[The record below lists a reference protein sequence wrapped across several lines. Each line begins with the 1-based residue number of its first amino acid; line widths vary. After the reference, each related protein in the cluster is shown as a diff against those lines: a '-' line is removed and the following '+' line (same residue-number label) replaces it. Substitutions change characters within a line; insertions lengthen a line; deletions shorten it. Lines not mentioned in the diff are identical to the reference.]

1 MAGKT
6 RALTPGHAAAVPP
19 GPTHGGV
26 TGPDGSLVLERFG
39 PLRED
44 HLASATTAGRADD
57 V

>member
-26 TGPDGSLVLERFG
+26 AGPDGSLVLERFG
-39 PLRED
+39 PPRED
-44 HLASATTAGRADD
+44 HLASAATAGRADD